1 MARARPAAGAYRHR
15 ARTAASAFRPK
26 KAPRPESKE
35 GRRRARRVEADTRR
49 RDGVLPAPSNKTLGT
64 SRKARLLG
72 PRASWPAELRH
83 YDTEAR
89 GDPFDRSG
97 YGAVRDAMVDDVY
110 RKRYNAQQ
118 AARRTAKRKAT
129 PASRV
134 RVRAHWRR
142 VARR

>member
-1 MARARPAAGAYRHR
+1 MARRSAAKGAYDYR
-15 ARTAASAFRPK
+15 ARTAASAFRAK

-35 GRRRARRVEADTRR
+35 GRRRSRRVAADTRR

-64 SRKARLLG
+64 ARKAKLLG

-83 YDTEAR
+83 YDTQAR
-89 GDPFDRSG
+89 GDVFDRTG

-118 AARRTAKRKAT
+118 SARRTAKRKAT

-142 VARR
+142 PAHR